1 MKGIPMKNQLI
12 AMSLAT
18 MFAAPL
24 AYADHHGS
32 TALDNCVKAALGKH
46 DGKIVSLRAEV
57 EDGNSQYEVDIKG
70 KDGKIYEAE
79 CDAKTGKILETE
91 GEVSPGDS
99 SFTSKAKVSL
109 DAALKTALAKYPGAV
124 QKIEYEI
131 EEDGVAY
138 EFDIQTKDG
147 KLIEVEVDAVSGKL
161 GSPEEV
167 LY

>member
-1 MKGIPMKNQLI
+1 MKNQLI

-32 TALDNCVKAALGKH
+32 TALDSCVKAALGKH
-46 DGKIVSLRAEV
+46 DGKIVSLRAET
-57 EDGNSQYEVDIKG
+57 ENGNSQYEVDIKG

-79 CDAKTGKILETE
+79 CDAKSGKVLETE
-91 GEVSPGDS
+91 GEVPPGDTA
-99 SFTSKAKVSL
+99 FTGKAKVTL
-109 DAALKTALAKYPGAV
+109 DAALKTALAKYPGSV

-138 EFDIQTKDG
+138 EFDIKTKDG
-147 KLIEVEVDAVSGKL
+147 KLIEVEVDADNGKL

-167 LY
+167 LYQIGK